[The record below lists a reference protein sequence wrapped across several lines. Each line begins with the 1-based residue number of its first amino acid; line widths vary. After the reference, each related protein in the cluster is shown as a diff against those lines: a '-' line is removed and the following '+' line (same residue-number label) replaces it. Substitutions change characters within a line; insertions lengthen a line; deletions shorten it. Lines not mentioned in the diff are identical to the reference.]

1 MIINWLLK
9 SPECKLIDIGSA
21 KNISGLNRPWC
32 IRVVIEQAL
41 NSENPS
47 SNPDKADNFYFVKI
61 AWKNKEDSGIG

>member
-21 KNISGLNRPWC
+21 KNISGLNRPWWYSGGNWASHT
-32 IRVVIEQAL
+32 V
-41 NSENPS
+41 NPS
-47 SNPDKADNFYFVKI
+47 WNPDEADNFYFVKI

>member
-1 MIINWLLK
+1 MVLQRIFLV
-9 SPECKLIDIGSA
+9 SIDRG
-21 KNISGLNRPWC
+21 G